1 MAYQAVDEIMARCE
15 KDGVEFWKAV
25 QLEDCEENG
34 ISEEE
39 SWKQMTLMWTRMKE
53 SVEAYDPEA
62 VSRSGLVGSEGK
74 QMDVYR
80 ENEKPLCGNFVSK
93 VIANALKMGCNNAC
107 MKRIV
112 AAPTAGAC
120 GVMPAILVTYFREYG
135 VEEDRMIEAMYVA
148 AGIGQVI
155 ANRASLAGASGGCQ
169 AEIGSASG
177 MAAAAICSVRGG
189 SKEQMGHACAM
200 ALKNLMGLVCDP
212 VAGLVEVP
220 CVKRNVGGAVNAPA
234 AADMALAGI
243 ASHIPVDQ
251 VIDAM
256 GEVGM
261 KMDVSLRETSMG
273 GVATSPKGLEIAYR
287 LLAEADVF
295 VTNTRTKSLKK
306 LGLDYDTLKEK
317 FPRLVFAQVLGY
329 GENGP
334 EKDTAG
340 FDVTCYMAR
349 GGVFGT
355 TVNRGDAP
363 MIPTNGFGDFQV
375 SLALASGICAAL
387 YGREKSGKG
396 DKVTVSL
403 HHAAVYALSTGLIS
417 AQYGNQYPKNRTEV
431 VNPFNDVFRTSD
443 GKWVCICCPEY
454 DRDYEKMFTVLDAP
468 EMLTEEAKEKYRRCE
483 SINANGL
490 NQEVVAALD
499 RAIAKFTR
507 EELMERLKANDMPC
521 EACMEPEDIYKDEQA
536 AANHILAKIPYP
548 SGERFMPTNPIRF
561 GSMGEP
567 EYVIGGSQG
576 AHTVELMKHVGYSNE
591 EIEEAIA
598 SGAATGETKLKKL

>member
-1 MAYQAVDEIMARCE
+1 MPYND
-15 KDGVEFWKAV
+15 
-25 QLEDCEENG
+25 EENLAFDVANLNKKF
-34 ISEEE
+34 I
-39 SWKQMTLMWTRMKE
+39 TL
-53 SVEAYDPEA
+53 
-62 VSRSGLVGSEGK
+62 
-74 QMDVYR
+74 
-80 ENEKPLCGNFVSK
+80 N
-93 VIANALKMGCNNAC
+93 LK
-107 MKRIV
+107 
-112 AAPTAGAC
+112 
-120 GVMPAILVTYFREYG
+120 
-135 VEEDRMIEAMYVA
+135 D
-148 AGIGQVI
+148 
-155 ANRASLAGASGGCQ
+155 
-169 AEIGSASG
+169 
-177 MAAAAICSVRGG
+177 
-189 SKEQMGHACAM
+189 
-200 ALKNLMGLVCDP
+200 
-212 VAGLVEVP
+212 
-220 CVKRNVGGAVNAPA
+220 
-234 AADMALAGI
+234 
-243 ASHIPVDQ
+243 
-251 VIDAM
+251 
-256 GEVGM
+256 
-261 KMDVSLRETSMG
+261 
-273 GVATSPKGLEIAYR
+273 PKGLEIAYR

-576 AHTVELMKHVGYSNE
+576 AHTVELMKHVGYSNK